1 MYRTFWI
8 GSVAM
13 MLLSVGVLNAAEEEQ
28 SAGQEAYYNA
38 LGAQHEALLA
48 LKEAEAL
55 AAQQITLGDYWLGV
69 ACQPGKAARGALST
83 QLGLEEG
90 VGLVVER
97 VVADSPAAVA
107 GIQRHDVLVKAG
119 ETSLGE
125 VQELIDAVEAAKETE
140 LSIELFRSAQKQTVT
155 VTPAKRPDEARPQ
168 GPVTLPRP
176 EDWKKYY
183 EFFGPDRRIEF
194 GKGPRGFRIVS
205 PGAIL
210 EGQRLIIEGERLSL
224 HSELPGNM
232 SVSIT
237 KHGDQPFKIVVQ
249 RADERWEVTEKELDK
264 LPEDVRPHVDRMF
277 GHGLSGMIGG
287 RIHLPNW
294 TASGEI
300 QLPRKERREAAP
312 KGEREGRIQKRLEKR
327 LDKMDQRLEEL
338 QEMFEQRQQEEPQA
352 EETNDAE

>member
-1 MYRTFWI
+1 MYRTFWM

-13 MLLSVGVLNAAEEEQ
+13 MLLSVGVLNAAEEKPRVVVIVG
-28 SAGQEAYYNA
+28 SGP
-38 LGAQHEALLA
+38 EALLQA
-48 LKEAEAL
+48 AT
-55 AAQQITLGDYWLGV
+55 AQQITLGDYWLGV
-69 ACQPGKAARGALST
+69 GCQPARGALSA

-90 VGLVVER
+90 VGLVVEH
-97 VVADSPAAVA
+97 VVADSPAAKA

-119 ETSLGE
+119 ETPLSEL
-125 VQELIDAVEAAKETE
+125 QELIDTVEAAKETE
-140 LSIELFRSAQKQTVT
+140 LSIELFRGAQKQTVT

-168 GPVTLPRP
+168 DSLTLPRR

-210 EGQRLIIEGERLSL
+210 EGKSL
-224 HSELPGNM
+224 RARFELPGNM

-237 KHGDQPFKIVVQ
+237 KHGDQPFKIVVE
-249 RADERWEVTEKELDK
+249 RGDERWEVTEKELDK
-264 LPEDVRPHVDRMF
+264 LPEDVRPLVERMF
-277 GHGLSGMIGG
+277 GHSLSGMIGG
-287 RIHLPNW
+287 RIDLPNW
-294 TASGEI
+294 SASGEI

-327 LDKMDQRLEEL
+327 LDEMQDRLEKL
-338 QEMFEQRQQEEPQA
+338 QEMFEQRQQEEPQVEENSEA
-352 EETNDAE
+352 E

>member
-90 VGLVVER
+90 VGLVVEQ
-97 VVADSPAAVA
+97 VVADSPAAKA

-119 ETSLGE
+119 ETPLGE
-125 VQELIDAVEAAKETE
+125 LQELIDTVEAAKETK
-140 LSIELFRSAQKQTVT
+140 LSIELFRSAQKQTVI
-155 VTPAKRPDEARPQ
+155 VTPAKRPDEARLQ
-168 GPVTLPRP
+168 GSVYLPGK

-183 EFFGPDRRIEF
+183 EFFGPNRRIEF
-194 GKGPRGFRIVS
+194 GKGPRGFRIIS
-205 PGAIL
+205 PGAI
-210 EGQRLIIEGERLSL
+210 IEGEGKNLLLRSD
-224 HSELPGNM
+224 LPGNM
-232 SVSIT
+232 SVNIT
-237 KHGDQPFKIVVQ
+237 KHGDQPAEIVVE
-249 RADERWEVTEKELDK
+249 RDDERWEVTEKELDK

-338 QEMFEQRQQEEPQA
+338 QKMLEQRQQEEPQV
-352 EETNDAE
+352 EETNEEA